1 MPLQIRLEDDA
12 RKSWRILLLNA
23 QHHYPYFERQDLKSL
38 VPKLPRDNV
47 NLDAE
52 IPDCAF
58 EFGVPKGTAPASDG
72 PPQSSLRPTS
82 RWPQSRSRSAAV
94 ARCRKSRRRR
104 CSQSRRL
111 WMRLACADRRLPAA
125 RRVAERHA
133 VCRRP
138 LRTWRSRSTLR
149 FGFPDSRARSQ
160 PAGLPSAWS
169 NGSRLSS
176 AVSTYPSAPI
186 ARLEAPSIEARS
198 TNHRKEPE
206 CASASHDWPAGKRRA
221 KVVSGRLSPRNA
233 VVVVDLAAV
242 VVGVLGHASLR
253 IARSLFELLLLERY
267 DVAFETGVVL
277 QHAPRDRVAIRAY
290 AEKATELKRRIAH
303 LARELVDD

>member
-1 MPLQIRLEDDA
+1 MRGIITHTSRDRISNPWFRSCLGITSTSMPRYLTVL
-12 RKSWRILLLNA
+12 S
-23 QHHYPYFERQDLKSL
+23 SL
-38 VPKLPRDNV
+38 VCPKELLQMGRRNPVCDRR
-47 NLDAE
+47 LD
-52 IPDCAF
+52 
-58 EFGVPKGTAPASDG
+58 G
-72 PPQSSLRPTS
+72 
-82 RWPQSRSRSAAV
+82 RSRD
-94 ARCRKSRRRR
+94 RDRRRWR
-104 CSQSRRL
+104 VVENRDDVAAHSRGDSGCA
-111 WMRLACADRRLPAA
+111 WPCADRRLPAA

-221 KVVSGRLSPRNA
+221 KVVSGRLSPSNA

-253 IARSLFELLLLERY
+253 IARSLFELLLRERY